1 MKFIKS
7 GFLRRPKLI
16 YKRKFYLF
24 KLVIA
29 RNAEECAN
37 SMQFYIA
44 EYVDKHS
51 DVEALTRRGFNFILI
66 YYLFKSLLVIFTFI
80 FNVC

>member
-1 MKFIKS
+1 LKFIKS
-7 GFLRRPKLI
+7 GFLRWSKLI

-37 SMQFYIA
+37 SMQFYIE

-51 DVEALTRRGFNFILI
+51 DVEALARRGFNFILI
-66 YYLFKSLLVIFTFI
+66 SFV
-80 FNVC
+80 